1 MALNI
6 ADLIAARAATDPERP
21 ALLHSGAAQSYGE
34 LLARADAIAAR
45 LRPLLHGRAP
55 RVALMCPNGPDY
67 VALALGV
74 LRAGACLV
82 PVAGE
87 LAVPERAAQ
96 LALTAPQVMP
106 PGLSRGCRIRVWPKR
121 SRGLISHGARSR
133 RRQRFPKIATPR

>member
-6 ADLIAARAATDPERP
+6 ADLIAARAASDPARP
-21 ALLHSGAAQSYGE
+21 ALFHPSGTETYGE

-67 VALALGV
+67 VALAFGV

-82 PVAGE
+82 PTAAE
-87 LAVPERAAQ
+87 LALPERAA
-96 LALTAPQVMP
+96 
-106 PGLSRGCRIRVWPKR
+106 
-121 SRGLISHGARSR
+121 
-133 RRQRFPKIATPR
+133 